1 MYTQRV
7 AWLASP
13 VTPTCLAKSWLIESM
28 QGAIYKKNLKKKKL
42 CDRVHGVQ
50 QGSKRAV
57 LPQPPAREVEAARL
71 LLSRAPD
78 LNLAIA

>member
-28 QGAIYKKNLKKKKL
+28 QGAIYKKNLKKKKYVIV
-42 CDRVHGVQ
+42 CMACRCPG
-50 QGSKRAV
+50 GASKNNQTDHDERSE
-57 LPQPPAREVEAARL
+57 LQILQWGE
-71 LLSRAPD
+71 
-78 LNLAIA
+78 